1 MDVRHVIGA
10 NVRRFRLEADLS
22 QEAVANRMGAD
33 RAYISAL
40 ELGSRNPTATTL
52 WHVAQALNIKVHQL
66 LKEETDEPM
75 SAPPVKRK
83 RASKRSK

>member
-52 WHVAQALNIKVHQL
+52 WHVAQALNVKVHQL
-66 LKEETDEPM
+66 LEEADEPM
-75 SAPPVKRK
+75 SAPPIKRK
-83 RASKRSK
+83 RASKRTK